1 MCALPSLADP
11 PMLKWVCP
19 AQACVKSCQERVKTC
34 ASTVAFPPK
43 NYQTERK
50 SMLVPCNA
58 LENPFFDDLD
68 PDQILSSKMDLDP
81 DQIQFIYKRSRS

>member
-1 MCALPSLADP
+1 MEVADITYEW
-11 PMLKWVCP
+11 LF
-19 AQACVKSCQERVKTC
+19 RT
-34 ASTVAFPPK
+34 
-43 NYQTERK
+43 
-50 SMLVPCNA
+50 NA

>member
-1 MCALPSLADP
+1 MITIAAALI
-11 PMLKWVCP
+11 VN
-19 AQACVKSCQERVKTC
+19 CVVVIT
-34 ASTVAFPPK
+34 
-43 NYQTERK
+43 
-50 SMLVPCNA
+50 NA

>member
-1 MCALPSLADP
+1 MFLDHNDYQKTL
-11 PMLKWVCP
+11 L
-19 AQACVKSCQERVKTC
+19 VKSET
-34 ASTVAFPPK
+34 
-43 NYQTERK
+43 
-50 SMLVPCNA
+50 NA